1 MFTQVIVAYK
11 YPGCN
16 FARIDH
22 PSNKKRGG
30 MCFYYKYL
38 LPLKVVDVPS
48 IMYWLEVKIGDKT
61 CNFASLIRSPSQTK
75 DEFENCIQNLEVHL
89 EHISKKSLF
98 LIVLVSNLMQECNSC
113 TRTIQ
118 QLLRL
123 VWWISLSQ
131 MIKE

>member
-1 MFTQVIVAYK
+1 
-11 YPGCN
+11 
-16 FARIDH
+16 
-22 PSNKKRGG
+22 

-48 IMYWLEVKIGDKT
+48 IMYRLEVKIGDKT

-98 LIVLVSNLMQECNSC
+98 LIVLVRNFNARMQFLYQND
-113 TRTIQ
+113 TTTFKIDM
-118 QLLRL
+118 
-123 VWWISLSQ
+123 VN
-131 MIKE
+131 